1 MRLLFKFTVPTE
13 RFNTLLRDGRPGE
26 RIQKILEQQKP
37 ECAYFT
43 AAEGRRC
50 AFVVVDVPNASRLP
64 QYVEPWLLT
73 FNGDVEMYPVMTAQ
87 DLADSG
93 LQEIAT
99 QVFAEDRAER

>member
-13 RFNTLLRDGRPGE
+13 RFNTLLRDGKPGE

-43 AAEGRRC
+43 AAQGRQC

-73 FNGDVEMYPVMTAQ
+73 FHGDVEMYPVMTTQ
-87 DLADSG
+87 DPADSD
-93 LQEIAT
+93 LQEISAT
-99 QVFAEDRAER
+99 VFSEA